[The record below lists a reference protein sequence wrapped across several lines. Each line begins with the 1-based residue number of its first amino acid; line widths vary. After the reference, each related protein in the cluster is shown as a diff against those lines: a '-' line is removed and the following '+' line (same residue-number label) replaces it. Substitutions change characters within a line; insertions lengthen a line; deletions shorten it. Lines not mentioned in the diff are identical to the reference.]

1 MQPAAHDLG
10 TFMTLLH
17 YQSIHKDID
26 LCPIQQAHMP
36 IYIMPQCV
44 CYYLSPI
51 KAEATTSSSIEAV
64 ERQFHHPPSSMLKM
78 TLPMMN

>member
-26 LCPIQQAHMP
+26 LCPIQQAHTCP
-36 IYIMPQCV
+36 FIMPQCV
-44 CYYLSPI
+44 RYLSPI